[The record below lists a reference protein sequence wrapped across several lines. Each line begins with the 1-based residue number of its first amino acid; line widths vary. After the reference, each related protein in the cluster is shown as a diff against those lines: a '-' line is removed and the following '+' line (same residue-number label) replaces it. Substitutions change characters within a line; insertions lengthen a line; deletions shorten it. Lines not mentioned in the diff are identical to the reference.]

1 MRSYLV
7 KVTKKI
13 PKGEIFYYVFG
24 SWEVR
29 EFREIKEV
37 RERDGGFE
45 GRVVLMWRLHEK
57 ATDGECEGLSWQ
69 KVVDVDARGIEAQ
82 EGREEVV

>member
-1 MRSYLV
+1 MFSVIRFFSSRDVLFSYANAHVRSYLV

-37 RERDGGFE
+37 REFREIKEVRERDGGFE
-45 GRVVLMWRLHEK
+45 GRVVLMWR
-57 ATDGECEGLSWQ
+57 
-69 KVVDVDARGIEAQ
+69 
-82 EGREEVV
+82 